1 MAGKGAIMTGA
12 KAITVAE
19 KQRRALELRK
29 AGATFETIAES
40 LGYASPTGAA
50 KAVKTA
56 LHNII
61 KEPAEEVRDMEV
73 ARLDAALFAI
83 WSQVKSGNH
92 GAIDRFIKIQD
103 RRAAYLGLDA
113 PKESALNV
121 SGTLK
126 REYVL
131 VRPDGDS

>member
-1 MAGKGAIMTGA
+1 MATSTPKTGIQSIDA
-12 KAITVAE
+12 AE
-19 KQRRALELRK
+19 RQRTALELRK
-29 AGATFETIAES
+29 AGASYDQIADKLDVS
-40 LGYASPTGAA
+40 KSMAA
-50 KAVKTA
+50 KVVRTA
-56 LHNII
+56 LKSII

-83 WSQVKSGNH
+83 WSQVKQGNH

-131 VRPDGDS
+131 VRPDSDS

>member
-1 MAGKGAIMTGA
+1 MSGQGVPKTGVNAISTL
-12 KAITVAE
+12 E

-29 AGATFETIAES
+29 AGATFEMIADS
-40 LGYASPTGAA
+40 LGYQFPSAAA

-56 LHNII
+56 MKAII

-92 GAIDRFIKIQD
+92 GAIDRFLKIQD

>member
-1 MAGKGAIMTGA
+1 MAGQGVPKTGV
-12 KAITVAE
+12 KAISAVE

-29 AGATFETIAES
+29 AGATFEMIADT
-40 LGYASPTGAA
+40 LGYKFPAA
-50 KAVKTA
+50 AHKAVTTA
-56 LHNII
+56 LHNVI

-83 WSQVKSGNH
+83 WSQVKAGNH

-113 PKESALNV
+113 PKAYDF
-121 SGTLK
+121 G
-126 REYVL
+126 
-131 VRPDGDS
+131 GDLTQTIRIVGVPEEDI